1 MIEIVKDEPKDCNY
15 GYRVDA
21 DLELIR
27 INEVST
33 E

>member
-15 GYRVDA
+15 GDRVDTN
-21 DLELIR
+21 LELIR
-27 INEVST
+27 INEVRT